1 MSRFFIGN
9 LFLAGSMVCAVA
21 SQLLIKTMIDE
32 VAPSALSWEQLRAF
46 LEGDRL
52 LRSGLAVALLVA
64 GFLCWIMCLV
74 KLDLS
79 YAYPIVCTT
88 VLFVALASVI
98 FLGET
103 MTFRGWI
110 ATGLVLAG
118 LVLLVSGRSP

>member
-1 MSRFFIGN
+1 MGN
-9 LFLAGSMVCAVA
+9 LYLVGSMVCAVA

-32 VAPSALSWEQLRAF
+32 VRPSAFSWEQLRPF

-52 LRSGLAVALLVA
+52 FRSGLSVALLVA
-64 GFLCWIMCLV
+64 GFVCWILCLV

-103 MTFRGWI
+103 MTLKGWV

-118 LVLLVSGRSP
+118 LVLLVSAKSS

>member
-1 MSRFFIGN
+1 MGN
-9 LFLAGSMVCAVA
+9 LFLIGSMVFAVA

-32 VAPSALSWEQLRAF
+32 IEPSAFSWEQLRPF

-52 LRSGLAVALLVA
+52 FRSLLAGALIIA
-64 GFLCWIMCLV
+64 GFVCWILCLV

-88 VLFVALASVI
+88 VLFVALASVM

-103 MTFRGWI
+103 MTLRGWL

-118 LVLLVSGRSP
+118 LVLLVSAKTP